1 MFKPAF
7 IMKRRFTRRSTSLC
21 KFSWFTGSSTF
32 IRNIAVAFLFVSGIN
47 AHAATQGTINS
58 NSTGT
63 IDLNYTQGLL
73 TRITGFSDMVLGT
86 WDQANP
92 MTANTNICIG
102 STGINGFFSGNY
114 RIRASGDGTSGN
126 PAAFTLSN
134 GSDQIFYNAYFNDQS
149 GTANRQPLT
158 GGLILPGQS
167 SIGFFMLIN
176 MAGCVI
182 NNANLSIEV
191 PTSELDGALG
201 VYTGTL
207 TLTLIPQ

>member
-1 MFKPAF
+1 
-7 IMKRRFTRRSTSLC
+7 MKRRFTSRSTSPC
-21 KFSWFTGSSTF
+21 KFTWFTGSLTF
-32 IRNIAVAFLFVSGIN
+32 ICNIAITLLLILGIN

-149 GTANRQPLT
+149 GTANRPKH
-158 GGLILPGQS
+158 
-167 SIGFFMLIN
+167 
-176 MAGCVI
+176 AGKRSRSEKCRKWNWYVACLAWVVDEFEVV
-182 NNANLSIEV
+182 ANFSFDGIKPDQNFKV
-191 PTSELDGALG
+191 P
-201 VYTGTL
+201 
-207 TLTLIPQ
+207 